1 LLLTCAP
8 LTSQAA
14 TVTVSP
20 STLAVYTGGGNAGG
34 FTSFSNWLGQRP
46 VYATDFLAG
55 GSWSEIEQPSW
66 FLKQWAGVD
75 TQAILSVP
83 MLPGSGAT
91 LAQGAT
97 GAYNSYFTT
106 LARSLVSNGD
116 SDAILRL
123 GWEMNGNWFPW
134 SIENGNAANYAAYWR
149 QIVTAMRA
157 VSPGFRFDFCV
168 NGGSSTVSGK
178 LLNPE
183 EAYPGDE
190 YVNYIGLDAYDN
202 SWVSNASVFANRWK
216 GWLTQSYGLEWQRK
230 FAAAHGK
237 QVSFPEWG
245 LSNGE
250 KGGGDDPQFIQSMYE
265 WMASS
270 NLAYESYF
278 DFDESNADHE
288 LEDFPK
294 SEAVYKQLFSAP
306 GGEAV
311 APAPESKSEPKP
323 EPKSEPKPEPKS
335 EPKPEPKSEPEPE
348 LKSEPEPG
356 PESEAQPE
364 SKSEKPEEPK
374 GEAPQESKSESAS
387 GPKAEAPSKAEPKE
401 PSQSKSTT
409 GTKSEQPSGAKSEQP
424 SRSQPEK
431 ASGTKVEQS
440 SGSKSSQGTSS
451 KPEQPSG
458 FKVTRAPSSKS
469 KQGSS
474 SKASRA
480 SSSKLS
486 LTTSKS
492 TMGARARAAVA
503 RRRRRA
509 LRRLRHER
517 SPRHSR
523 ASRRR
528 H

>member
-1 LLLTCAP
+1 MLLTCAP

-335 EPKPEPKSEPEPE
+335 EPEPE